1 MLKAS
6 VYNRGK
12 IPNKLN
18 RNHGQNKH
26 SLCCGGWLALIL
38 KLLISGNF
46 IYMRFL
52 KNNFEKSDISN
63 SYSSADNS

>member
-6 VYNRGK
+6 VYKRGK

-38 KLLISGNF
+38 KLLISGHF
-46 IYMRFL
+46 ILLYYMKFKILILTR
-52 KNNFEKSDISN
+52 
-63 SYSSADNS
+63 